1 MPTDFPLS
9 ELYDV
14 LEKVNI
20 MIPNGKGHS
29 VVLNPR
35 AQEIQFMITSINV
48 ILIDNNY
55 VCLANFTYDEEK
67 YC

>member
-1 MPTDFPLS
+1 MNNLPTTTIPQLPTDFPLS

-35 AQEIQFMITSINV
+35 AKEI
-48 ILIDNNY
+48 
-55 VCLANFTYDEEK
+55 
-67 YC
+67 